1 MFVEKID
8 ICSRESAVTS
18 GSLMSMR
25 GYIMSKYEM
34 VNIGD
39 VYHYTDMNGFIS
51 IIQNRELWLSH
62 IRFMND
68 RKEYLDGRE
77 LCKEVIN
84 ELTTNKHSMH
94 EEFLNIVLKNLENEI
109 STGFF
114 ARSSKD
120 VFSLSLSRSRDSLDM
135 WRGYGQSSGIAI
147 GFEGKASMQ
156 LPGFAMMRKEQYE
169 EELKKHENNPEKM
182 VPRYERLLLATNI
195 LYEEEKKKMVL
206 YDILDV
212 VVEHLEYLQSRN
224 VKWAE
229 DSALDC
235 ATSMLFDIFPYF
247 KNKGFRNED
256 ECRIVENFTYSQN
269 DVPLKIYYRERNGLI
284 LPYIKYV
291 MLDRNCRPLKEWP
304 IKEIVV
310 GPGLKQK
317 DSVESVKY
325 FLEKQGMNDLVEK
338 VVTSDIPYI
347 SN

>member
-1 MFVEKID
+1 M
-8 ICSRESAVTS
+8 
-18 GSLMSMR
+18 L
-25 GYIMSKYEM
+25 
-34 VNIGD
+34 NIKD
-39 VYHYTDMNGFIS
+39 VYHYTDMSGFIS

-77 LCKEVIN
+77 LCEEVIN
-84 ELTTNKHSMH
+84 ELITSKYSKHA
-94 EEFLNIVLKNLENEI
+94 EFLNTVLKNLENEI
-109 STGFF
+109 STGYF

-120 VFSLSLSRSRDSLDM
+120 VFSLSLTHCRDSLDM

-147 GFEGKASMQ
+147 GFDGNASMQ

-169 EELKKHENNPEKM
+169 DELIKHENNPERMRPKD
-182 VPRYERLLLATNI
+182 EILLLATNI
-195 LYEEEKKKMVL
+195 LYAEEKKKTVL
-206 YDILDV
+206 CDMLDV
-212 VVEHLEYLQSRN
+212 VVEHLELLQSRN

-229 DSALDC
+229 ESAIDC
-235 ATSMLFDIFPYF
+235 ATSALFDIFPYL
-247 KNKGFRNED
+247 KNEGFRNEN
-256 ECRIVENFTYSQN
+256 ECRIVENFTYSHN

-317 DSVESVKY
+317 DAVESVKY
-325 FLEKQGMNDLVEK
+325 FLEKQGMNDLIEK